1 MSMVLELWGFEG
13 APDLQ
18 CPHNLILKKLN
29 TYIFQSW
36 IWLIHGSDV
45 VRSGFCHS
53 PIRRSKRLKH
63 GVVKNGA
70 PHFQHV

>member
-1 MSMVLELWGFEG
+1 MSMVLELWVFEG
-13 APDLQ
+13 ALDLQ
-18 CPHNLILKKLN
+18 CPHNLILCS
-29 TYIFQSW
+29 IFQSW